1 MLLIKRFG
9 YFLFGLCIG
18 LVILSF
24 FLSGKKT
31 SCNYG
36 PEARVKSELLKKKY
50 IDQNILIDSI
60 IDLNDGLIKEFI
72 KNSSVNFSKS
82 DTSKDSCKIYNL
94 SGNMLMKYRE
104 IIFENCTKT
113 IKILNIKQ

>member
-50 IDQNILIDSI
+50 IVQNILIDSI

-104 IIFENCTKT
+104 IIFQNCNKT